1 MPRKRRPVYE
11 VSIEVKLTQYLDVG
25 IDAIALLC
33 IVESWLFIL
42 LVPVSLMSLPI
53 WIPDASIRGLA
64 IISSISALVG
74 FLLKW
79 IGKGVSK
86 RKRGWMAL
94 LTVACLL
101 IAFAILIPSRRPKQ
115 PKLYVLAVVNLGVA
129 SLLVSG
135 MIGRRVGL

>member
-101 IAFAILIPSRRPKQ
+101 IAFAILI
-115 PKLYVLAVVNLGVA
+115 
-129 SLLVSG
+129 
-135 MIGRRVGL
+135 